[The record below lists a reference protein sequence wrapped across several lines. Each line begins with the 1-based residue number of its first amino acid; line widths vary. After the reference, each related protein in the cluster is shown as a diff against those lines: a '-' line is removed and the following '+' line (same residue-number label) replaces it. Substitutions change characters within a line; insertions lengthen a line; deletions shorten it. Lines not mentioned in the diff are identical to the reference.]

1 MALPL
6 LRDLY
11 IFYVLMLAERLESLQ
26 MLELHLSER
35 RNSDTIPNSVSICC
49 IRRCSFSGN
58 GDWSAT
64 NIRLS
69 RGVKLSTEQK
79 FVT

>member
-35 RNSDTIPNSVSICC
+35 RNIDTIPNSVSICGGTG
-49 IRRCSFSGN
+49 SFVGAPFPAMEI
-58 GDWSAT
+58 GAQQTYD
-64 NIRLS
+64 
-69 RGVKLSTEQK
+69 
-79 FVT
+79 